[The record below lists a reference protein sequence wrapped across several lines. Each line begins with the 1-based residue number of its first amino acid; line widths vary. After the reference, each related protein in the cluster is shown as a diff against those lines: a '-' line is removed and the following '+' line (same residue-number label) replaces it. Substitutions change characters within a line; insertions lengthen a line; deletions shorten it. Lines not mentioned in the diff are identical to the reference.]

1 MSRPNFIDA
10 RMAYIEERARSGGN
24 PPTREE
30 LAAFY
35 DGWHASQ
42 SLSPEDVRASIIEE
56 CAQEAEDRV
65 TCVAVG
71 VNKQYWNGRDDAAA
85 LIRALKSPNAAG
97 GESK

>member
-42 SLSPEDVRASIIEE
+42 SLSPEEGRTL
-56 CAQEAEDRV
+56 AER
-65 TCVAVG
+65 
-71 VNKQYWNGRDDAAA
+71 
-85 LIRALKSPNAAG
+85 NAAVQVLTEIRG
-97 GESK
+97 ALPPWLGEYKRITAFLASLEPQREEVK